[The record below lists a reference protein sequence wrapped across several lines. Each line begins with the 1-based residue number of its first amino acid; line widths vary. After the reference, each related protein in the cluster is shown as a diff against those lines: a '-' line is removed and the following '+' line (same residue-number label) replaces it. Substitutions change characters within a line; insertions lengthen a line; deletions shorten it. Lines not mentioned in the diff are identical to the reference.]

1 MSDDAPTR
9 TGSEPEQ
16 AAGPGA
22 QTVSADTGRTPIGS
36 GAADGN
42 GRPGSPPPQPRR
54 SGRRLALPIAIA
66 ALVLVLIAG
75 VVYWRLNI
83 GLVKTDNAQTSGDVA
98 PVSSQV
104 TGTVTKIDV
113 ADNRYVKAGTVLVEL
128 DPTDYQLALNQAR
141 ANLAADQAQVDAA
154 RAALAAQE
162 QQFTT
167 GVSAARGA
175 LAATTPSLPQSQA
188 QLQMVQQTTT
198 TQVDQAQ
205 ASVTTAQANVQS
217 TKAGYDTATKTL
229 SRDRQLLSQGAIA
242 QQQVDTDTAA
252 YATALAQYRAAQDSL
267 RQARANLAAA
277 EANRQQVTVTQN
289 AIAINR
295 GQIAQAEANLQ
306 QAEAGNA
313 VVRQRAE
320 QLAVAQAQ
328 AAQAAEQVST
338 AAVNLARTKIRA
350 PVDGWV
356 TNRTVQIGSV
366 VQPNQPLLSVAVD
379 HRLWVIANVKETQ
392 LGNIRV
398 GNPVRVTV
406 DTYRGRVFHGRVTSI
421 TATTGSTTALLP
433 PDNATGN
440 FVKVVQLVPVWIT
453 LDAREFPHGR
463 QLPIGLSAEVTIDTR
478 HVDATP
484 PALQDP

>member
-9 TGSEPEQ
+9 TGSEPAQ
-16 AAGPGA
+16 AAGPGTH
-22 QTVSADTGRTPIGS
+22 TVSADAKRTPTGA

-54 SGRRLALPIAIA
+54 SGRRLALPVAIA
-66 ALVLVLIAG
+66 ALVLVIVAG

-113 ADNRYVKAGTVLVEL
+113 ADNQYVKAGTVLVEL

-154 RAALAAQE
+154 RAALVAQE

-188 QLQMVQQTTT
+188 QLQMVQQTTA

-205 ASVTTAQANVQS
+205 AAVTTAQANVQS

-242 QQQVDTDTAA
+242 
-252 YATALAQYRAAQDSL
+252 
-267 RQARANLAAA
+267 
-277 EANRQQVTVTQN
+277 
-289 AIAINR
+289 INR
-295 GQIAQAEANLQ
+295 GQIEQAEANLQ

-328 AAQAAEQVST
+328 AAQAAEQVRI

-379 HRLWVIANVKETQ
+379 HRLWVIANIKETQ

-406 DTYRGRVFHGRVTSI
+406 DTYRGRVFHGHVTSI
-421 TATTGSTTALLP
+421 TPATGSTTALLP

-463 QLPIGLSAEVTIDTR
+463 QLPIGLSAEVSIDTR
-478 HVDATP
+478 HVDATQP
-484 PALQDP
+484 GLKDP